1 MDKIYRLS
9 FLDVNKPQ
17 RDYNECL
24 PKNFRGIVMSY
35 YAIDFGT
42 SNSLLS
48 HISEEGKITPIPME
62 KDNGLVLRSL
72 LYTPEANTWHFGKE
86 AIREY
91 VNNDG
96 EGRFFRSVKKFLPE
110 ANYSGTTVFN
120 KTMNIS
126 EIVAVFL
133 GEMRKRA
140 NKITNENVE
149 KIVMGRPA
157 LYSLNPSDD
166 QLAQDR
172 MQKACETAGFKE
184 VVFCP
189 EPIAAGLDYN
199 ENSHEQKIVLIADFG
214 GGTSDFTLMK
224 VHSNAYSKDDILGL
238 SGVFKAGDALDG
250 AMMKDFIAPHFG
262 SRFEYK
268 IPGGNNILTF
278 PRQLLTKICSPA
290 HITHLRERDTWE
302 YLQHIQKFALSE
314 EGTKQMH
321 QLFTLVECQLGFP
334 LFDEIEKTK
343 VRLGSMP
350 ETSFKYNYPGI
361 SINQL
366 ITGPTYRESITPTV
380 DDIMAS
386 MMEVFKQSGLKTSD
400 VSQVCLTGGTSQ
412 LPLIREKL
420 AETFGKEKLI
430 EYNIYQSVVNGLA
443 QFAKRL
449 K

>member
-1 MDKIYRLS
+1 
-9 FLDVNKPQ
+9 
-17 RDYNECL
+17 
-24 PKNFRGIVMSY
+24 MSY
-35 YAIDFGT
+35 YAVDFGT

-48 HISEEGKITPIPME
+48 HVAKDGTITPIPLE
-62 KDNGLVLRSL
+62 ADSSFVLRSL
-72 LYTPEANTWHFGKE
+72 LYTPEPNKWFFGKE
-86 AIREY
+86 AIKEY

-110 ANYSGTTVFN
+110 NNYNGTTVFN

-140 NKITNENVE
+140 NKYTNENVE

-157 LYSLNPSDD
+157 LYSLTPADD

-172 MQKACETAGFKE
+172 MQKACELAGFKE

-189 EPIAAGLDYN
+189 EPIAAGLDYS
-199 ENSHEQKIVLIADFG
+199 ENNTSERIVLIADFG
-214 GGTSDFTLMK
+214 GGTSDFTLMRI
-224 VHSNAYSKDDILGL
+224 HSGAYSKDDILGL
-238 SGVFKAGDALDG
+238 SGIFKAGDALDG
-250 AMMKDFIAPHFG
+250 MMMKDFIAPHFG

-302 YLQHIQKFALSE
+302 YLQHIQKFALSA
-314 EGTKQMH
+314 EGERQMQ

-343 VRLGSMP
+343 VRLGKNS
-350 ETSFKYNYPGI
+350 EAVFQYSYPGI
-361 SINQL
+361 EITENIKKETYEQSI
-366 ITGPTYRESITPTV
+366 GPTVEDITNT
-380 DDIMAS
+380 
-386 MMEVFKQSGLKTSD
+386 MMEVFKQSGIDISQ
-400 VSQVCLTGGTSQ
+400 VHQVCLTGGTSQ
-412 LPLIREKL
+412 LSLIRQKL
-420 AETFGKEKLI
+420 GTIFGPEKLI
-430 EYNIYQSVVNGLA
+430 DYNIYQSVVNGLA

-449 K
+449 

>member
-1 MDKIYRLS
+1 
-9 FLDVNKPQ
+9 
-17 RDYNECL
+17 
-24 PKNFRGIVMSY
+24 MSY

-48 HISEEGKITPIPME
+48 HVSNDGIITPVPLEADGSFI
-62 KDNGLVLRSL
+62 LRSL
-72 LYTPEANTWHFGKE
+72 LYSPEPNKWYFGKE
-86 AIREY
+86 AINEY
-91 VNNDG
+91 VATSG

-110 ANYSGTTVFN
+110 RNYNGTTVFN

-126 EIVAVFL
+126 EIIATFL

-140 NKITNENVE
+140 NKFTNENVE
-149 KIVMGRPA
+149 KVVMGRPA
-157 LYSLNPSDD
+157 LYSLEPLDD

-172 MQKACETAGFKE
+172 MQKACELAGFKE

-189 EPIAAGLDYN
+189 EPIAAGLDYSS
-199 ENSHEQKIVLIADFG
+199 EKSGQRIVLIADFG

-224 VHSNAYSKDDILGL
+224 IHPGSYSKDDILGL
-238 SGVFKAGDALDG
+238 SGIFKAGDAMDG
-250 AMMKDFIAPHFG
+250 VMMKDFIAPHFG

-302 YLQHIQKFALSE
+302 YLQHIQKFSLSK

-334 LFDEIEKTK
+334 LFDQIEKTK
-343 VRLGSMP
+343 VKLGAAD
-350 ETSFKYNYPGI
+350 EATFKYVYSDMDIEEVIGKI
-361 SINQL
+361 A
-366 ITGPTYRESITPTV
+366 YEKSITPTV
-380 DDIMAS
+380 EDIMS
-386 MMEVFKQSGLKTSD
+386 TMMEVFKDSNVGIKEVT
-400 VSQVCLTGGTSQ
+400 QVCLTGGTSQ
-412 LPLIREKL
+412 LNLIRERL
-420 AETFGKEKLI
+420 SEIFGREKLVD
-430 EYNIYQSVVNGLA
+430 YNIYQSVVNGLA

-449 K
+449 